1 MPGPRPLTDAEPGGA
16 AVPRAR
22 ALVTSL
28 RWRRWGRAWGVVPV
42 VLVVALLGLRALLH
56 TDPRD
61 RLRAG
66 ATEPGDPP
74 GTRAGAGSLAVNR
87 GGPVIV
93 GFVSPTRARL
103 TIGGRELVGEGLVK
117 DRLVLPA
124 APLGLRFAGPPTA
137 RLVWSP
143 VGRRGDPEYVPA
155 SSLSPAEPAR
165 ATFDGPGA
173 TPLDGVIA
181 LGLLV
186 VIAGTALMLAR
197 RRLVAVP
204 RPVWLALAGVLALG
218 LVVRLIDLGGAGQ
231 TWDED
236 VNWAAGRNYVTNLL
250 DGDFSALAWRW
261 NYEHPPVM
269 KYLAGI
275 GAQLADGFGPA
286 RALSALWVALGCALL
301 VPIGRRLVS
310 LRVGVLAG
318 MIAALLPP
326 LVAHGQ
332 VVGHEAPTVLWW
344 SLGVLLAVHA
354 HDGLPPTADVR
365 AHRHAL
371 LRRLVAI
378 GAVVGIA
385 TASRFVNGLVGPL
398 CVVIVLVQAPASARR
413 LTLLATP
420 LMAAASVVTLWAVWP
435 RLWLHPVGALR
446 ASLAKLD
453 VAHALEPFLGAITNH
468 PPASYFVV
476 YLACVLPLGVLL
488 AVAGG
493 LVRAAVRSDRA
504 MVIALAWLVV
514 PLIVTASPVRQD
526 GVRYVMPCL
535 LALALLAALGLDGL
549 ATRLRVRAAGPALA
563 AAMALYLGVT
573 LVRLHPY
580 YLDAFGEHVGGAAGV
595 ARRQWLETAWW
606 GEGVDRAVA
615 FVNTHAAPGAGPPRL
630 HRARAP
636 RVVPRGPVVAPR
648 PHHRRGRLDR
658 GLRAGARMVP
668 GAGGCAQ
675 GVHRVARRPPDGG
688 GLAAAVAVARASS
701 TAGSTAARTAAATRR
716 RRHPSPGSSPGSTAS

>member
-1 MPGPRPLTDAEPGGA
+1 MPGPGPLTDADPEGA
-16 AVPRAR
+16 DVPRAR
-22 ALVTSL
+22 ALATSD

-42 VLVVALLGLRALLH
+42 IVVVALLGLRALLH
-56 TDPRD
+56 VAPRD
-61 RLRAG
+61 RLRAV

-74 GTRAGAGSLAVNR
+74 GSRAGAGSLAVTR

-103 TIGGRELVGEGLVK
+103 TIGGRELVGEGVVK

-124 APLGLRFAGPPTA
+124 APLALRFAGPPSA

-155 SSLSPAEPAR
+155 SSLSPEPPER
-165 ATFDGPGA
+165 ATFAGPGA

-181 LGLLV
+181 LGLLA

-204 RPVWLALAGVLALG
+204 RPVWRALAGVLALG
-218 LVVRLIDLGGAGQ
+218 VVVRLIDLGGAGQ

-318 MIAALLPP
+318 VIAALLPP

-354 HDGLPPTADVR
+354 HDGLPPPTDVR

-371 LRRLVAI
+371 LARLVAI
-378 GAVVGIA
+378 GVVVGIA
-385 TASRFVNGLVGPL
+385 TASRFVNGLLGPL
-398 CVVIVLVQAPASARR
+398 CVVIVLVLAPASARR

-420 LMAAASVVTLWAVWP
+420 LMAAASVVTLWLVWP

-453 VAHALEPFLGAITNH
+453 VEHALEPFLGAITNH

-493 LVRAAVRSDRA
+493 LVRCALRRDRVA
-504 MVIALAWLVV
+504 MIALAWLVI

-549 ATRLRVRAAGPALA
+549 ATRLRVRAAVPALA

-615 FVNTHAAPGAGPPRL
+615 FVNTHAAPGARVHRDCIEPVHLAWFRADLWARL
-630 HRARAP
+630 ARTTGEADWIVAYAP
-636 RVVPRGPVVAPR
+636 V
-648 PHHRRGRLDR
+648 RRRCL
-658 GLRAGARMVP
+658 VP
-668 GAGGCAQ
+668 GD
-675 GVHRVARRPPDGG
+675 ARKVFTVWHGDLPLAEVWQRP
-688 GLAAAVAVARASS
+688 
-701 TAGSTAARTAAATRR
+701 
-716 RRHPSPGSSPGSTAS
+716 